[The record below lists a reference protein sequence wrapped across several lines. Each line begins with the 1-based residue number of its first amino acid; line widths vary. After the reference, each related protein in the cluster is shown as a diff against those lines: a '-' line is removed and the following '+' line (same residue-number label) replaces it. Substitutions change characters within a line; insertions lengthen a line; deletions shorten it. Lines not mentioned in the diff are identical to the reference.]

1 MRNTFLMWIFM
12 LFMFALYSAFHSFVY
27 YSLLQFFA
35 VLERY
40 KVTVIVTLSIL
51 GLSFFAASLSAHFFN
66 NALTRGYYYLA
77 GAWIGLMINLFFA
90 FLFAWILVWIT
101 QFFGIRINLLLLG
114 SIVVIV
120 ASSISLYGLWNAKHP
135 VVKEVSVKLENLPAE
150 WQGKKIVQLS
160 DLHVGFLYRED
171 SLAWI
176 NQKVSEINP
185 DIVFITGDLFD
196 GSDGDLNW
204 VAQSLKGI
212 KAKEGVFFITGNHE
226 TYLGLDNALKVISQT
241 DIQVLRDKM
250 IDINGLQIIGVDYQA
265 PGEPR
270 RKLLEVFQKVGYDAA
285 KPSILLYHAPMQ
297 IDEANEAGI
306 DLMLSGH
313 THRGQLWPFGYITKL
328 IFRGYDFGLK
338 MKDQMYVYTSNG
350 FGTWGPAMRT
360 GNTPE
365 IVEIT
370 LQ

>member
-12 LFMFALYSAFHSFVY
+12 LFMVALYGASHGFIY
-27 YSLLQFFA
+27 YSLTQFFTSLGRHKL
-35 VLERY
+35 V
-40 KVTVIVTLSIL
+40 VICTLSIL
-51 GLSFFAASLSAHFFN
+51 GLSFLIASLAAHLFN
-66 NALTRGYYYLA
+66 NALTRGYYYLS
-77 GAWIGLMINLFFA
+77 GAWIGLIVNLLFA
-90 FLFAWILVWIT
+90 FLGAWLLVWIF
-101 QFFGIRINLLLLG
+101 QIAGLRLNLLYIG
-114 SIVVIV
+114 SLAVVL
-120 ASSISLYGLWNAKHP
+120 ASVISVYGLWNAKHP
-135 VVKEVSVKLENLPAE
+135 VVKEISVSIDNLPE
-150 WQGKKIVQLS
+150 QWRGKKIVQLS

-226 TYLGLDNALKVISQT
+226 TYLGLDKALAVVSQT
-241 DIQVLRDKM
+241 NIEVLRDKM
-250 IDINGLQIIGVDYQA
+250 ININGLQIIGVDYQA
-265 PGEPR
+265 PGEQKR
-270 RKLLEVFQKVGYDAA
+270 NLLEVFQKVGYDAA

-297 IDEANEAGI
+297 IDEASSAGI

-313 THRGQLWPFGYITKL
+313 THRGQIWPFGYITKL
-328 IFRGYDFGLK
+328 IFSGYDFGLK
-338 MKDQMYVYTSNG
+338 MKDKMYVYTSNG